1 MCSFHSLV
9 WSFQFGAIHWLFPNG
24 EALATWLLFLTGL
37 LAILFARYQL
47 SQQRDIAL
55 QEANLDRELQ
65 RVENL
70 NKLVEIFDGPNYVPT
85 RWLMAKTRLKQLGNA
100 CIIEKDK
107 RKIPD
112 TAYRLLDFFEHV
124 SRLVNQNYI
133 DAEGAWSEFYE
144 WILMYG
150 MDFDSLIDIERQN
163 KSDPTYYENFTNL
176 CTKLY
181 NINKQKA
188 GASHPPTKEELRDFY
203 EMEHNALE
211 NLPGCKD

>member
-1 MCSFHSLV
+1 M
-9 WSFQFGAIHWLFPNG
+9 AKP
-24 EALATWLLFLTGL
+24 WLLGFCSLRDCLQSFSLGTNYRNNEISRYRKR
-37 LAILFARYQL
+37 ILIGR
-47 SQQRDIAL
+47 
-55 QEANLDRELQ
+55 LQ